1 MPHAPAE
8 PHTVHH
14 DQPPQR
20 WDHAYPLGNGR
31 LGAVF
36 FGQPGS
42 DRLVL
47 NEDSIWARQTGDRN
61 NPAAAANLPEMRR
74 LLTNGQP
81 IDAMLLAEAT
91 MMGAPHRLQPYQ
103 PLGALILRD
112 PYARPGTD
120 PNYARSLNLETAI
133 ARARYE
139 AEGVTHHR
147 EAFVSA
153 VDQVAV
159 YRWSADAGG
168 AVRGVL
174 IFERDEGA
182 RAATQGRDTLVI
194 RGRAGAEGTRFVARV
209 KAIAEGGQVTADTGR
224 LCFRG
229 CDRLTLLIAC
239 ATDYRDEDFA
249 TIAEAELNEAAAKP
263 YDRLK
268 ADHVAEHQR
277 WYRRCAVSLD
287 GTPDHV
293 AALPTDQRLQRVKG
307 GEDDP
312 GLAALYFHFG
322 RYLMIAA
329 SRPGVLPANLQGI
342 WNPNLRPTW
351 NSDLHININ
360 LQMNYWPAGV
370 ANLAECHTPLFEWMR
385 DTLVPAGRDTAAKH
399 YGMTGWVA
407 HHISDIWGFAVPG
420 DAATCGLWPTG
431 GAWLCDHLW
440 EHYLFTGDRA
450 FLEELAY
457 PILREACA
465 FFLDYL
471 YEDEQGRLLSG
482 PSSSP
487 ENRYRLPDGSQGH
500 LCMGPTMDSQII
512 RELLTHTR
520 DAASALGEAVDDQA
534 LLSRIEAAL
543 PKLPPNRIGKHGQL
557 MEWPEDY
564 DEPEPGHRH
573 ISHLFGLHPG
583 TQISPGRT
591 PRLAAAAAKTI
602 ERRLAHGGG
611 HTGWSLAWMVN
622 FHARLHDAE
631 NAHAA
636 VLRLLR
642 QSTLPNLF
650 DDHPPFQIDGN
661 FGGCAGI
668 AEMLLQSHDT
678 TSDGQRLIALLPALP
693 EAWAQGSA
701 RGLRAR
707 GNPGKAGIDVAITW
721 SAGQLTSATLTADHD
736 QSITLT
742 APGQDAKTIHL
753 TAGQPLE
760 VE

>member
-1 MPHAPAE
+1 M
-8 PHTVHH
+8 VHH
-14 DQPPQR
+14 ASPPRR

-61 NPAAAANLPEMRR
+61 NPAARENLAEMRR
-74 LLTNGQP
+74 LLMAGQP
-81 IDAMLLAEAT
+81 LDAMHLAEAA
-91 MMGAPHRLQPYQ
+91 MMGAPNRLQPYQ
-103 PLGALILRD
+103 PLGELILD
-112 PYARPGTD
+112 NPFARPDAHTGYQRTLDLDTAVAEASYQTD
-120 PNYARSLNLETAI
+120 
-133 ARARYE
+133 
-139 AEGVTHHR
+139 GVRHRR

-153 VDQVAV
+153 VDQVMV
-159 YRWSADAGG
+159 YRWSADPPG
-168 AVRGVL
+168 AVQGVL
-174 IFERDEGA
+174 SFHRDEGA
-182 RAATQGRDTLVI
+182 RVTTQGDDTLVI
-194 RGRAGAEGTRFVARV
+194 RGRAGAEGTRFHALV
-209 KAIAEGGQVTADTGR
+209 KAVAEGGRITASADR

-229 CDRLTLLIAC
+229 CDQLTLVISC
-239 ATDYRDEDFA
+239 ATDYRDDDVA
-249 TIAEAELNEAAAKP
+249 TIAAAELNEALAKP
-263 YDRLK
+263 YPRLK
-268 ADHVAEHQR
+268 ADHIAEHQR
-277 WYRRCAVSLD
+277 WYRRCAVALD
-287 GTPDHV
+287 GTPADA
-293 AALPTDQRLQRVKG
+293 AALPTDRRLQRVKEG
-307 GEDDP
+307 ADDP
-312 GLAALYFHFG
+312 GLVALYFHFG

-385 DTLVPAGRDTAAKH
+385 DTLVPAGRDTAAHH
-399 YGMTGWVA
+399 YGLTGWVA

-420 DAATCGLWPTG
+420 NAATCGLWPSG

-440 EHYLFTGDRA
+440 EHYQFTGDRA
-450 FLEELAY
+450 FLDELAY
-457 PILREACA
+457 PILREACE

-487 ENRYRLPDGSQGH
+487 ENRYTLPDGSVGH

-512 RELLTHTR
+512 RELFTHTR
-520 DAASALGEAVDDQA
+520 DAARALGQTDGDDE
-534 LLSRIEAAL
+534 LLTRIDAAL
-543 PKLPPNRIGKHGQL
+543 PKLPPNQIGRHGQL

-583 TQISPGRT
+583 TQISPATT
-591 PRLAAAAAKTI
+591 PELAAAATKTL

-622 FHARLHDAE
+622 FYARLREAEHAHD
-631 NAHAA
+631 A

-668 AEMLLQSHDT
+668 AEMLLQSHDLT
-678 TSDGQRLIALLPALP
+678 DDGQRRLALLPALP
-693 EAWAQGSA
+693 EAWDHGSA

-707 GNPGKAGIDVAITW
+707 GTPGKGGVTVDLTW
-721 SAGQLTSATLTADHD
+721 ADGRLTAATLTADHD
-736 QSITLT
+736 QTLTVTIPGQSPQNITL
-742 APGQDAKTIHL
+742 H
-753 TAGQPLE
+753 AGRTYDLK
-760 VE
+760 